1 MHRATVLG
9 LLLLSST
16 VTAAEKELV
25 AFRADAR
32 VEVDA
37 NGKPTRIEASQDL
50 PQAIRAYIEK
60 RVATWTFSPPARD
73 GVTGAGVTYVSL
85 GACAI
90 PEGDGYRLGLDFK
103 HNGPRIATP
112 DGRIPVLPYP
122 MSARRAG
129 RDTVEMDVQFFIEA
143 DGRATLD
150 KLVYADNESHR
161 RDGFDD
167 LVTAWLRRLRFD
179 PEQLAGQPVRSQA
192 KIGLVYTMSRATSPS
207 QVRQDALARAAI
219 SAECRMAAGEPTGL
233 QPVVLDS
240 PIKVLK
246 AI

>member
-1 MHRATVLG
+1 MHRAAAMG
-9 LLLLSST
+9 LLLLATT
-16 VTAAEKELV
+16 VTAADKEPV

-32 VEVDA
+32 VEIDA
-37 NGKPTRIEASQDL
+37 NGKPTRIEASPDL
-50 PQAIRAYIEK
+50 PQAIRTYIEK
-60 RVATWTFSPPARD
+60 RVATWTFSPPARE
-73 GVTGAGVTYVSL
+73 GVTGTGVTYLSL

-90 PEGDGYRLGLDFK
+90 PEGNGYRLGLDFK
-103 HNGPRIATP
+103 HNGPRIATS
-112 DGRIPVLPYP
+112 DGRLPMLAYP

-129 RDTVEMDVQFFIEA
+129 RDTVEMHVHFFIEA

-150 KLVYADNESHR
+150 KVVYADNESHR

-167 LVTAWLRRLRFD
+167 LVNAWIRMLRFD
-179 PEQLAGQPVRSQA
+179 PEQLAGQPVRSKASIVVVYTLSRGTSQA
-192 KIGLVYTMSRATSPS
+192 KVK
-207 QVRQDALARAAI
+207 QEALARAAV
-219 SAECRMAAGEPTGL
+219 SAECRMAAGGSVGL

>member
-1 MHRATVLG
+1 MHRAVALG
-9 LLLLSST
+9 LLLLAST
-16 VTAAEKELV
+16 VTAADKEPV

-37 NGKPTRIEASQDL
+37 NGKPTRIEASKDL
-50 PQAIRAYIEK
+50 PQAIRAYIEQ

-73 GVTGAGVTYVSL
+73 GVTGNGVTYLSL

-129 RDTVEMDVQFFIEA
+129 RDTVEIDVHFFIEA

-150 KLVYADNESHR
+150 KVVYADNESHR

-167 LVTAWLRRLRFD
+167 LVNAWVRRLRFD
-179 PEQLAGQPVRSQA
+179 PEQLAGQPVRSKA
-192 KIGLVYTMSRATSPS
+192 SIKLAYTLSGATSPS
-207 QVRQDALARAAI
+207 EVKRDALARAAT
-219 SAECRMAAGEPTGL
+219 STECRMAAGEPTGL
-233 QPVVLDS
+233 QPIVLDS

-246 AI
+246 AS

>member
-1 MHRATVLG
+1 MHRAAALG
-9 LLLLSST
+9 LFLLAST
-16 VTAAEKELV
+16 VTAADREPV

-50 PQAIRAYIEK
+50 PQAIRAYIEQ

-73 GVTGAGVTYVSL
+73 GVTGTGVTYLSL

-90 PEGDGYRLGLDFK
+90 PEGNNYRLGLDFK
-103 HNGPRIATP
+103 HNGPRIATAN
-112 DGRIPVLPYP
+112 GRVPLLAYP

-129 RDTVEMDVQFFIEA
+129 KDTVQMDVHFFIET

-150 KLVYADNESHR
+150 KVVYADNESHR
-161 RDGFDD
+161 RDGFDA
-167 LVTAWLRRLRFD
+167 LVKGWVRMLRFD
-179 PEQLAGQPVRSQA
+179 PEQLAGQPVRSKASVQFIYKLGDGTTRSHA
-192 KIGLVYTMSRATSPS
+192 K
-207 QVRQDALARAAI
+207 QDALARAAI
-219 SAECRMAAGEPTGL
+219 STECRMAAGEPTGL